1 MNSVLMREHTISCQH
16 CSCIVAMSATYFA
29 QDAADLAVRS
39 YMQYKIYVKTR
50 LVREHSCTHKLFK
63 LVLSRLRKLELA
75 QSTNFNIPHC
85 LGQRMKAK
93 GADGASRS
101 YQAKKFIPD

>member
-1 MNSVLMREHTISCQH
+1 MI
-16 CSCIVAMSATYFA
+16 ATYFA
-29 QDAADLAVRS
+29 QNAADLAVRS
-39 YMQYKIYVKTR
+39 YVQYQIYVKTR
-50 LVREHSCTHKLFK
+50 LREHSCTHKLFK

-93 GADGASRS
+93 GADAASCS